1 MKKIKALSYFIPSIL
16 LMFFASPALAQ
27 NATTIAD
34 IANNLI
40 PQLRTEGGVVDLL
53 AAISYLSGIGLGIKG
68 ILKLKEHSES
78 KGQIGLSTP
87 IFLLVAA
94 SMFMALPSFL
104 NTGVSTFGFNKAAER
119 GFNY

>member
-1 MKKIKALSYFIPSIL
+1 MKKIKALTYLISSASLI
-16 LMFFASPALAQ
+16 FFASPVLAQ

-40 PQLRTEGGVVDLL
+40 PQLRTEGGVVDAL
-53 AAISYLSGIGLGIKG
+53 AAISYLSGIGLAIKG
-68 ILKLKEHSES
+68 VLKLKEHNET
-78 KGQIGLSTP
+78 KGQVGLSAP

-104 NTGVSTFGFNKAAER
+104 NTGVNTFGFNRAAEK